1 MYLASDT
8 LLVMLVANIFS
19 QTEACISCLID
30 GIFC

>member
-8 LLVMLVANIFS
+8 LLVVLVANISS